1 MTEYTDRVEEVRLQ
15 QEVEEW
21 AKGAKYI
28 HLNNSIIEVKQLNGD
43 IHYWDLKTDKKWTVF
58 KNLSKEDLY
67 SRFLKL
73 FKLKKRE
80 NYEEYGQR

>member
-21 AKGAKYI
+21 AKGGKYI

-43 IHYWDLKTDKKWTVF
+43 IHY
-58 KNLSKEDLY
+58 
-67 SRFLKL
+67 
-73 FKLKKRE
+73 
-80 NYEEYGQR
+80 